1 MVDSIEYGNPTQSQV
16 KWLSKEGLAFKFFE
30 QLQKF
35 AFPKNSSRVTIN
47 ELNELNDY
55 VKELS
60 ADEEKIK
67 KYRIYDQNLI
77 SVYKYHIKS
86 LNLQGAEEIDIF
98 FEDIQKDINYLIY
111 NLKYFFQRPRP
122 HQLSKFYKQSLFP
135 FHSISANS
143 PSYPSCQVIQADIIS
158 YILGNWYPTHFVFFS
173 DLCKEV
179 EFSRLYMG
187 LNYQSD
193 IDFSYFIT
201 EMIKMDREFIA
212 KYSL

>member
-1 MVDSIEYGNPTQSQV
+1 MIDSIEYGNPTQNQTN
-16 KWLSKEGLAFKFFE
+16 WLTKDGLGIKFFE

-35 AFPKNSSRVTIN
+35 SFPKNSSRVTIN

-55 VKELS
+55 VKEL
-60 ADEEKIK
+60 AGDEEKVK
-67 KYRIYDQNLI
+67 RYRFYDQNLI
-77 SVYKYHIKS
+77 AVYKHHIKS
-86 LNLQGAEEIDIF
+86 LNLQGAEDIDVF
-98 FEDIQKDINYLIY
+98 FSDILNDINYLIY

-135 FHSISANS
+135 FNSVSANS
-143 PSYPSCQVIQADIIS
+143 PSYPSCQVIQADVIS
-158 YILGNWYPTHFVFFS
+158 YILGNWYPTHFTFFS
-173 DLCKEV
+173 DICKEV
-179 EFSRLYMG
+179 EYSRLYMG

-201 EMIKMDREFIA
+201 EMIKLDREFLA